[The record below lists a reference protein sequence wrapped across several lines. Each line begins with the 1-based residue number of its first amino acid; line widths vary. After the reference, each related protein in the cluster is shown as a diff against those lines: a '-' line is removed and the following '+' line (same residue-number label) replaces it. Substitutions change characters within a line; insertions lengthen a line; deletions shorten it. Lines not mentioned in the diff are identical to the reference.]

1 MTTEIFARVV
11 FQSPLPAL
19 EREFEYLVPSELVSS
34 IQIGCRV
41 KVRFAGQRKE
51 GFVVGLSSE
60 AEFKG
65 KLNSIIELVSTVP
78 VLQGH
83 VYQTLKAVAARQAC
97 SVGELL
103 DNAVPKRSVRVEKA
117 FLFSDSAD
125 EVPALDIRRAE
136 LVRPAYNLETGQPG
150 FVSRLVELATSYL
163 QKGRS
168 VILCVPDFRD
178 IQCVSKL
185 LESAVGTD
193 SVVVMDSSDVGSK
206 RYEAFL
212 TQLQPNPK
220 VVLGTRSAIY
230 SPVHGTAAII
240 VWDDGDQSHQDQQSP
255 YLNTREIALI
265 RQSLFHG
272 PLHFLSHARSTDLQ
286 RLVQIGYLSEE
297 SYDSWRPKVSISDG
311 RGLDATAFKLIK
323 QGLESGPVLF
333 QVAAPGTA
341 RSLYCLAC
349 NVRSTCNKCHGPL
362 WLNAAG
368 QIVCRWCG
376 QFNLDFRCLDCGGEK
391 LSQGAAGATRWV
403 EQLGKSFPGIA
414 IREVTVDSGP
424 TSVSAKPQII
434 VSTPGIEPNAKNGYS
449 AVVFVDCMAQ
459 LSRDSLRAPED
470 ALRAWLNALAF
481 MATTGSA
488 VAVGVSKEVSKAL
501 SLGEVIDTAK
511 EILAEREELGFPPAK
526 RMLSAVGS
534 RELVTKFGEFLSDI
548 HGVQVLGVA
557 SAQSST
563 NEPDFRMIASFTY
576 GSGNQVA
583 IAAKEFIA
591 SVSSKELR
599 TNAKTGRSIRPVTI
613 KFDDPRV
620 L

>member
-1 MTTEIFARVV
+1 M
-11 FQSPLPAL
+11 
-19 EREFEYLVPSELVSS
+19 
-34 IQIGCRV
+34 
-41 KVRFAGQRKE
+41 
-51 GFVVGLSSE
+51 
-60 AEFKG
+60 
-65 KLNSIIELVSTVP
+65 
-78 VLQGH
+78 
-83 VYQTLKAVAARQAC
+83 
-97 SVGELL
+97 
-103 DNAVPKRSVRVEKA
+103 
-117 FLFSDSAD
+117 
-125 EVPALDIRRAE
+125 
-136 LVRPAYNLETGQPG
+136 
-150 FVSRLVELATSYL
+150 
-163 QKGRS
+163 
-168 VILCVPDFRD
+168 
-178 IQCVSKL
+178 
-185 LESAVGTD
+185 
-193 SVVVMDSSDVGSK
+193 
-206 RYEAFL
+206 
-212 TQLQPNPK
+212 
-220 VVLGTRSAIY
+220 
-230 SPVHGTAAII
+230 
-240 VWDDGDQSHQDQQSP
+240 
-255 YLNTREIALI
+255 
-265 RQSLFHG
+265 
-272 PLHFLSHARSTDLQ
+272 
-286 RLVQIGYLSEE
+286 
-297 SYDSWRPKVSISDG
+297 
-311 RGLDATAFKLIK
+311 
-323 QGLESGPVLF
+323 
-333 QVAAPGTA
+333 
-341 RSLYCLAC
+341 
-349 NVRSTCNKCHGPL
+349 
-362 WLNAAG
+362 
-368 QIVCRWCG
+368 CRWCG
-376 QFNLDFRCLDCGGEK
+376 QFNLNFRCLDCGGEK

-511 EILAEREELGFPPAK
+511 EILAEREELSFPPAK

-548 HGVQVLGVA
+548 NGVQVLGVA